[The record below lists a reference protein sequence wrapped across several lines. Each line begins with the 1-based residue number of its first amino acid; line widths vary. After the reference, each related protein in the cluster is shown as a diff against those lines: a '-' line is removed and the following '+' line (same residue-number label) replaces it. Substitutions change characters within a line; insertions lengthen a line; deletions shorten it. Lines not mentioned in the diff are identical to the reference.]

1 LFSLQQSKY
10 KKVLQ
15 TIEDKAKTLR
25 VEVKAARMKEDREQ
39 MQTNQ
44 IEIYKRQQ
52 QKTAKLF
59 SQQYRKNNSIDT
71 RIRINCR
78 QFYS

>member
-25 VEVKAARMKEDREQ
+25 VEVKAAKMKEDREQ
-39 MQTNQ
+39 MQANQ
-44 IEIYKRQQ
+44 IEIYKRQ
-52 QKTAKLF
+52 
-59 SQQYRKNNSIDT
+59 
-71 RIRINCR
+71 
-78 QFYS
+78 